1 MKKGI
6 LFLADGFEATE
17 AIATTDVLLRTHQI
31 ELQLVSIQPSKEV
44 TASNGLV
51 VKADCFLKD
60 IKPEDYDF
68 LILPGGKKGV
78 ENLSDNEIVLL
89 LVKKYLRQG
98 KGVYAIC
105 AAPSILGKLHLLNGR
120 NYTCFPGFECEEGH
134 YQEKEGVV
142 IDENLITARSM
153 AFSIP
158 FGEAIAEKEVGKETL
173 ESAKPGMYGL
183 SVD

>member
-78 ENLSDNEIVLL
+78 S
-89 LVKKYLRQG
+89 KRQ
-98 KGVYAIC
+98 
-105 AAPSILGKLHLLNGR
+105 R
-120 NYTCFPGFECEEGH
+120 NRASPC
-134 YQEKEGVV
+134 
-142 IDENLITARSM
+142 
-153 AFSIP
+153 
-158 FGEAIAEKEVGKETL
+158 
-173 ESAKPGMYGL
+173 
-183 SVD
+183 

>member
-51 VKADCFLKD
+51 IKADCFLKD

-89 LVKKYLRQG
+89 FVKNYLRHG

-105 AAPSILGKLHLLNGR
+105 AAPSILGKLHLLNER
-120 NYTCFPGFECEEGH
+120 NYTCFPGFECEEGL
-134 YQEKEGVV
+134 YLEDQGVV
-142 IDENLITARSM
+142 IDGNLITARSM

-158 FGEAIAEKEVGKETL
+158 FGEAIAEKEVGKEAL

-183 SVD
+183 RVD